1 MTSSS
6 WFVAASVVIAS
17 ACGAGHTP
25 PTTAPAHAPSSKAV
39 VELRHDLERVFTA
52 PVAYRGVWGID
63 IRSLDSGESIYRLN
77 ADKLMMPASNMKIVT
92 LAATANTLGWD
103 YRFTT
108 TLETAAP
115 ITNGVLQGDLVV
127 RSNGDP
133 SINTRGNRATAV
145 LDEWATALHTAGIT
159 SIDGR
164 IVGDDQAF
172 DDEGIGAGWAWD
184 YLQYGYAAPVG
195 ALEFNE
201 DTAPLTVAAGAT
213 VGSQAVVGISPGAGF
228 DVVNRAVTGEAGS
241 RNSIDYKRHLDR
253 AVLEVF
259 GSIPLGGAAESRT
272 VAVVNPTVFFAQSLK
287 DGLVARGIAVG
298 GDAVDYDDVITQGT
312 PAERR
317 VLVTT
322 QSPPLT
328 EIATVLMKVSQNLY
342 AETLSKALGA
352 SRGGLGTWA
361 GGLAISRETLKSWG
375 VPDDAYVLY
384 DGSGLSRYN
393 YITAETL
400 TTILAQMH
408 KDARHRD
415 AFAAT
420 LPIAGKD
427 GTISS
432 RLKRTRAEGNAIA
445 KTGSIANVRALSGYV
460 KTRDGE
466 TLVFSILAN
475 DFVIPVSTINYIADL
490 GVEILSNF
498 TRK

>member
-1 MTSSS
+1 MKSNS
-6 WFVAASVVIAS
+6 WIVAASLVVTT
-17 ACGAGHTP
+17 ACGATHAPPRATP
-25 PTTAPAHAPSSKAV
+25 STAPSKAV
-39 VELRHDLERVFTA
+39 LELHHDLERVFTA
-52 PVAYRGVWGID
+52 PIAYRGVWGID
-63 IRSLDSGESIYRLN
+63 IRSLDTGESIYRLN

-115 ITNGVLQGDLVV
+115 IASGVLQGDLVV

-133 SINTRGNRATAV
+133 SINTRGNRSTAV
-145 LDEWATALHTAGIT
+145 LDEWATALHAAGIT

-201 DTAPLTVAAGAT
+201 DTATLTVAAGAA
-213 VGSQAVVGISPGAGF
+213 VGSQAIVSLSPGAGF
-228 DVVNRAVTGEAGS
+228 EVINRAVTGDAGS
-241 RNSIDYKRHLDR
+241 RNTSDYKRHLDR

-259 GSIPLGGAAESRT
+259 GSIPLGGTADSRT

-287 DGLVARGIAVG
+287 DGLVARGIAVSG
-298 GDAVDYDDVITQGT
+298 EAVDYDDIANGL
-312 PAERR
+312 PPGDRR

-361 GGLAISRETLKSWG
+361 GGLAISKETLKSWG

-393 YITAETL
+393 YITPETL
-400 TTILAQMH
+400 TTILAEMH

-420 LPIAGKD
+420 LPIAGTD

-475 DFVIPVSTINYIADL
+475 DFVVPVATINYIADL